1 MLPARTGV
9 AAGAPGAP
17 SRDSQQIVTM
27 PDPRRA
33 LIALALSLAL
43 TDTTAASTA
52 LDHLA
57 RYVEIDTTNPPGN
70 ESRGIAYL
78 ASVLEAAGIPYHTAE
93 SAPGRGNL
101 WARLEGGDEPALV
114 LLHHV
119 DVVPADAAAWQTP
132 PFTAVRVDGKLA
144 ARGTLDTKALGIAHL
159 EAFLALHR
167 SGAVLARDVIFMA
180 TADEEAGGA
189 LGAGWLVEHHVD
201 SFAGAGYLLNEGGA
215 GIAAEGGTRFQV
227 ELAQKRPLWLRL
239 VATDR
244 PGHGSSPRPT
254 SAPGR
259 LVAALERL
267 RTQPFAP
274 RVVAPVARMFAG
286 IADHTGGE
294 WAAPFAD
301 IRRAV
306 ADPAF
311 LARLQEAKP
320 HLHALLRNTCSITVL
335 AGSSKV
341 NVVPPTA
348 SAELDCRILPDED
361 TDAFLA
367 AVAARVADEAIRI
380 EPTLG
385 FAAAASPVDTP
396 LFALLA
402 EVSTAQY
409 PGAAVVPTVAG
420 GFTDSHFFRER
431 GIVSYGYAPFV
442 IPEADIAG
450 VHGNDERIGIETFER
465 GVEMMSTIVR
475 RFATNGAAP

>member
-1 MLPARTGV
+1 M
-9 AAGAPGAP
+9 
-17 SRDSQQIVTM
+17 
-27 PDPRRA
+27 
-33 LIALALSLAL
+33 ALALGLVL
-43 TDTTAASTA
+43 TDATAASTA
-52 LDHLA
+52 LEHLA

-78 ASVLEAAGIPYHTAE
+78 ASVLEAAGIPYHTTE

-119 DVVPADAAAWQTP
+119 DVVPADADAWQTP
-132 PFTAVRVDGKLA
+132 PFTAVRADGNLA
-144 ARGTLDTKALGIAHL
+144 GRGVLDTKGLGIAHL

-167 SGAVLARDVIFMA
+167 AGAALTRDVVFMA

-189 LGAGWLVEHHVD
+189 LGAGWLVEHHPE
-201 SFAGAGYLLNEGGA
+201 SFAGAGFLLNEGGA
-215 GIAAEGGTRFQV
+215 GIATEGGLRFQI

-239 VATDR
+239 VASDR
-244 PGHGSSPRPT
+244 PGHGSSPRPQ

-259 LVAALERL
+259 LIAALERI

-274 RVVAPVARMFAG
+274 RVIAPVERMFAG
-286 IADHTGGE
+286 IAAQVGGE
-294 WAAPFAD
+294 WSAPFAD
-301 IRRAV
+301 IRTASTD
-306 ADPAF
+306 AAF
-311 LARLQEAKP
+311 LARLQDAKP

-361 TDAFLA
+361 AEAFQA
-367 AVAARVADEAIRI
+367 AVAARVADDAIRI

-385 FAAAASPVDTP
+385 FAAASSSADTP
-396 LFALLA
+396 LYALLA
-402 EVSTAQY
+402 RVSTAHY
-409 PGAAVVPTVAG
+409 PSAAVVPTVAA
-420 GFTDSHFFRER
+420 GFTDSHYFREL
-431 GIVSYGYAPFV
+431 GIASYGYAPFV

-465 GVEMMSTIVR
+465 GVTMMTEIVHT
-475 RFATNGAAP
+475 FATATATATAP